1 MSVCEQDFDAA
12 GELLNSL
19 GLQTGYEHPVDT
31 VVADL
36 LACLDDPALALLQW
50 TEAFN
55 VVQARSHLDLHAL
68 RSQREI
74 SLKGWW
80 YRHRRA

>member
-1 MSVCEQDFDAA
+1 MLVYHVPLSRRGVRA
-12 GELLNSL
+12 
-19 GLQTGYEHPVDT
+19 GYEHPVDT

-55 VVQARSHLDLHAL
+55 VVQARSHPDRHGWRCAGCLVTAL
-68 RSQREI
+68 P
-74 SLKGWW
+74 
-80 YRHRRA
+80 

>member
-1 MSVCEQDFDAA
+1 MGCCVVGRVSTQLLDAVLA
-12 GELLNSL
+12 
-19 GLQTGYEHPVDT
+19 TAGYEHPVDT

-55 VVQARSHLDLHAL
+55 VVQARPAGLH
-68 RSQREI
+68 SQ
-74 SLKGWW
+74 
-80 YRHRRA
+80 

>member
-1 MSVCEQDFDAA
+1 M
-12 GELLNSL
+12 
-19 GLQTGYEHPVDT
+19 DT

-55 VVQARSHLDLHAL
+55 VVQARSHPDQRGW
-68 RSQREI
+68 RSRDQPEMVILLPQRG
-74 SLKGWW
+74 LTLFTML
-80 YRHRRA
+80 

>member
-1 MSVCEQDFDAA
+1 M
-12 GELLNSL
+12 
-19 GLQTGYEHPVDT
+19 DT

-55 VVQARSHLDLHAL
+55 VVQARSHPDQHGL
-68 RSQREI
+68 RSRDQPEG
-74 SLKGWW
+74 LVVPPQTGLTL
-80 YRHRRA
+80 AAML

>member
-1 MSVCEQDFDAA
+1 M
-12 GELLNSL
+12 LNSL

-55 VVQARSHLDLHAL
+55 VVQARSHPDLHEL

-74 SLKGWW
+74 SPKGWW
-80 YRHRRA
+80 YRHNTA